1 MRYPKAIQNLINELS
16 KLPSV
21 GPKTAER
28 YVFYLLKQSS
38 ADLKKFG
45 QTIAELKENIIICQS
60 CHGVSEKSPCDI
72 CSNPN
77 RDKTILCVV
86 ANTRDMSAIE
96 STHEFFGQYHV
107 LGGVLNTI
115 EGVGPDSLK
124 IDSLKVKIRQNSVK
138 EVILALNPTI
148 EGETTSLYLI
158 KLLKPY
164 EVKITRLARGLATGA
179 DLEYAD
185 ELTLGNALKYRNQM
199 NNS

>member
-1 MRYPKAIQNLINELS
+1 MRYPKPIQNLINELS

-28 YVFYLLKQSS
+28 YVFYLLKQPN
-38 ADLKKFG
+38 ADLKKFA
-45 QTIAELKENIIICQS
+45 QTIADLKDSIIICQS
-60 CHGVSEKSPCDI
+60 CHSVAEKSPCEI
-72 CSNPN
+72 CANPH
-77 RDKTILCVV
+77 RDKNLLCVV
-86 ANTRDMSAIE
+86 ANTRDMAAIE
-96 STHEFFGQYHV
+96 STKEFFGHYHV

-124 IDSLKVKIRQNSVK
+124 IDTLKAKIRQNQVK

-158 KLLKPY
+158 KLLTPY
-164 EVKITRLARGLATGA
+164 KIKITRLARGLSAGA

-185 ELTLGNALKYRNQM
+185 EMTLGNALKYRNQL
-199 NNS
+199 NNI